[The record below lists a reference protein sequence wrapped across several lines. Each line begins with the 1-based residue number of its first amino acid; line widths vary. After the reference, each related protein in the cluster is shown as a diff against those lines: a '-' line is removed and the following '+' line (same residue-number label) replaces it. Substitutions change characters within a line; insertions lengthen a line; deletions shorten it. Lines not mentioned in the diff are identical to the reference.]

1 MNKIRLGD
9 FIINFDEVL
18 WIKKVGAGAR
28 VKFKGALVL
37 DKNLIREDLLEISN
51 VSEDDWFDLVNGE
64 ESK

>member
-1 MNKIRLGD
+1 MNKIKLGD

-37 DKNLIREDLLEISN
+37 GKDLVREDLLEISN
-51 VSEDDWFDLVNGE
+51 VPDDDWYDLVNKEG
-64 ESK
+64 K

>member
-18 WIKKVGAGAR
+18 WIKKVGSGAR

-37 DKNLIREDLLEISN
+37 GKDLIREDLLEITN
-51 VSEDDWFDLVNGE
+51 VPEDDWYDLVNME
-64 ESK
+64 EK

>member
-1 MNKIRLGD
+1 MNKIKLGD

-28 VKFKGALVL
+28 IKFKGTLML

-51 VSEDDWFDLVNGE
+51 VPEDDWFELLNME

>member
-37 DKNLIREDLLEISN
+37 GKDLVREDLLEISN
-51 VSEDDWFDLVNGE
+51 VPEDDWFDLVNGE